1 MKNQKMEDTGK
12 DIEVMTSVALS
23 DPSETGST
31 KEEVEVENTGKG
43 GNILVTIREKC
54 WKIIRVMEDQWGKYV
69 GGGNLERTRAYHV
82 WPGKNVLLY
91 IYLGHY
97 NLNAFIID

>member
-1 MKNQKMEDTGK
+1 MEDTGK

-23 DPSETGST
+23 DLSDTSETGSA

-54 WKIIRVMEDQWGKYV
+54 WKIIRVVEDQWGKYV